1 MSYKVIATD
10 NFARE
15 LKKLVKKYPL
25 LKEPLLELST
35 SLSARPAQGVAIGN
49 DCYKI
54 RISSP
59 DKPSGKSGG
68 FRIVTYVAY
77 KNDRVYLLSV
87 YDKSQ
92 VANIKDSELKALLKV
107 LGN

>member
-1 MSYKVIATD
+1 MSYKVIVTD

-25 LKEPLLELST
+25 LKEAILDLSE
-35 SLSARPAQGVAIGN
+35 SLSVKPAQGASLGN

-54 RISSP
+54 RISSL

-68 FRIVTYVAY
+68 FRIITYIVY

-92 VANIKDSELKALLKV
+92 VETIRDSEIKALLKG
-107 LGN
+107 LDN